1 MITLKDFMEIT
12 NYRITEGSNY
22 CWQCYGDNAYTL
34 DSWNQEQ
41 EGHTIS
47 VIFDTLTQEVYEVSA
62 YDYRNDRAYRLVNP
76 DYKDQH
82 SAEADSRGIRANQ
95 AWDDVDYIDLEVD
108 DDFIQKAL
116 AIVAEEL
123 DYDTRVQV
131 PVDFSD
137 EDLLAYMKL
146 AHERDITFNQLV
158 EQALREAIDE
168 FKRDPESMKQRAERF
183 KDEKGIL

>member
-1 MITLKDFMEIT
+1 MITLKEFMEIT
-12 NYRITEGSNY
+12 NYRISEGSVY
-22 CWQCYGDNAYTL
+22 GWQCYGNNAYTL

-47 VIFDTLTQEVYEVSA
+47 IVFDTLTQEVYEASA
-62 YDYRNDRAYRLVNP
+62 YDYRNDRAYRLINP

-82 SAEADSRGIRANQ
+82 SAEAGSRGIRAKQ

-123 DYDTRVQV
+123 DYDTRVQI

-137 EDLLAYMKL
+137 EDLLTYMKL
-146 AHERDITFNQLV
+146 AHDRDITFNKLV
-158 EQALREAIDE
+158 EEALRAAIE
-168 FKRDPESMKQRAERF
+168 EYEHDPEAMKQRAERF
-183 KDEKGIL
+183 KNEKDIL